1 MLTVKNATEGDE
13 AGNVVFAPIKF
24 KEAGTYTFEIREVL
38 EKGYI
43 CDDNVY
49 TVVVKVVRNDNNYCL
64 EINDVKYYSQDKK
77 AEDIAALE
85 KAAEDEAK
93 ENGSEPAEIE
103 LTGEEGL
110 LEKGESIVF
119 KNTTITY
126 GNYTSVGVKK
136 VWELNG
142 KGTASDS
149 VTVNLLKNGKVDKT
163 VVLNQGNNWS
173 YTWNLLDDSY
183 KWTVSEADVPEGFTS
198 NITKD
203 GLTFTITNTYV
214 EEEKTDEEEGGG
226 GNGGNGNGGG
236 NSGDDKNP
244 NRLPPDWNVLDE
256 TPKTGDA
263 GADALVLNILLLS
276 ISALAGTILY
286 LRRKKTNR

>member
-49 TVVVKVVRNDNNYCL
+49 TVVVNVVRNDNNYCL
-64 EINDVKYYSQDKK
+64 EIDDVKYYSQDKK

-85 KAAEDEAK
+85 KATEDEAK
-93 ENGSEPAEIE
+93 ETGSEPAEIE

-110 LEKGESIVF
+110 LEDGDSIVF
-119 KNTTITY
+119 SNSTITY

-142 KGTASDS
+142 TGTASDS

-173 YTWNLLDDSY
+173 YTWSLLDDSY
-183 KWTVSEADVPEGFTS
+183 TWTVSEADVPEGFTS
-198 NITKD
+198 TITKE

-226 GNGGNGNGGG
+226 GNGNGGS

-256 TPKTGDA
+256 APKTGDA